1 MLEAR
6 RLAAAEG
13 TTLTSLIEEGL
24 RLVVTENGDVSEPVR
39 HRLATEHYRS

>member
-1 MLEAR
+1 MLEAK

-24 RLVVTENGDVSEPVR
+24 RLVVAENSDVSQPAR
-39 HRLATEHYRS
+39 HLLATHDRG